1 MAGKKGQQRREKVLF
16 RERLIRYMKTKRID
30 PHYWMVK
37 CLADDSL
44 RTTVTADGATV
55 LTPTVPLGL
64 KFACAKELA
73 AYLEPKRKAVIL
85 TGDAANPVTLLH
97 AMPQADLDAL
107 ITRLLRQT
115 GYASGPA
122 PALDPDPGAPPEA
135 AAP

>member
-1 MAGKKGQQRREKVLF
+1 
-16 RERLIRYMKTKRID
+16 MKTKRID

-37 CLADDSL
+37 CLADDSM

-64 KFACAKELA
+64 KFDCAKELA
-73 AYLEPKRKAVIL
+73 NYLEPKLRSVVV
-85 TGDAANPVTLLH
+85 TGDQDNPLTVLH
-97 AMPQADLDAL
+97 ALPDADLDAR

-135 AAP
+135 EAP